1 MKNVFIFLK
10 NYIKN
15 YKFSFGIYLGLCF
28 LYSVLS
34 LLSPYVSGNFID
46 ALLKMETYKPLVR
59 YCILFG
65 SISIVIVVINYTVNQ
80 LFTHLR
86 INISY
91 KINMK
96 LLNHMRKVSI
106 LYMQKYTAV
115 SVTQKINYDSNSIT
129 TFGLQTAQNILI
141 NIMTL
146 TLPLGA
152 LFRFNVKIG
161 IILMLL
167 IAVYLVT
174 YIGFRKPLY
183 AYSKDTREKETIY
196 FNELYNQFGYMKFI
210 KTNVVQHLFDA
221 LLHDT
226 YIKLL
231 RSSMNT
237 QKIAYIF
244 ASLDK
249 IIMMIAQ
256 IALFGIGG
264 IQVINGELTIG
275 RFTIISTYFN
285 MIMGSVRYFFGLG
298 KTVQEI
304 QVSLKRLCD
313 LLDIPE
319 EKYGVQTADAINMLE
334 IKLLNFHIG
343 GKDIITNFTAKFE
356 KGNIYSIIGRNGSGK
371 STLVNIL
378 TGMYW
383 LPGEK
388 IYLNQ
393 SPLQQYDLNQIRHDK
408 MGVLEQEPVL
418 IEDTMKK
425 NIFLEGDDLSKS
437 EKFQM
442 LCKILNIDTFFEKLP
457 NGLNTIVN
465 EKAMNISGGEKQ
477 KIALLRVLMK
487 DADILVLDEPTSAMD
502 INSREEFYS
511 YLNNIKKEK
520 IIILVNHDREI
531 KDKVDYIIDLS
542 GNKKNF

>member
-1 MKNVFIFLK
+1 
-10 NYIKN
+10 
-15 YKFSFGIYLGLCF
+15 
-28 LYSVLS
+28 
-34 LLSPYVSGNFID
+34 
-46 ALLKMETYKPLVR
+46 
-59 YCILFG
+59 
-65 SISIVIVVINYTVNQ
+65 
-80 LFTHLR
+80 
-86 INISY
+86 
-91 KINMK
+91 
-96 LLNHMRKVSI
+96 
-106 LYMQKYTAV
+106 
-115 SVTQKINYDSNSIT
+115 
-129 TFGLQTAQNILI
+129 
-141 NIMTL
+141 
-146 TLPLGA
+146 
-152 LFRFNVKIG
+152 
-161 IILMLL
+161 
-167 IAVYLVT
+167 
-174 YIGFRKPLY
+174 
-183 AYSKDTREKETIY
+183 
-196 FNELYNQFGYMKFI
+196 
-210 KTNVVQHLFDA
+210 
-221 LLHDT
+221 
-226 YIKLL
+226 
-231 RSSMNT
+231 MNT

-511 YLNNIKKEK
+511 YLNNIKKDK

-542 GNKKNF
+542 DNKKNF